1 MAKSEGQKLKLLYI
15 KQLLEQQ
22 SDEDHPL
29 TAQQIMDYLAAR
41 DISAE
46 RKAIY
51 SDIACLQDFG
61 MDIIHKPGRTGGY
74 YLASREFELPEL
86 KLLVDAVQSSRF
98 LTSRKSMQL
107 IEKLSSLA
115 STHEAG
121 SLKRQV
127 VVSGRVKTMNES
139 IFYNVDLIH
148 DAIAQNSRITFHYT
162 EWGLDGQRHERPGLY
177 EASPYALIWDDEN
190 YYLVAHSQ
198 RHGITHYRVD
208 KMASITLTGAKR
220 FIDPAAKK
228 LSKAS
233 YGKNVFGMFG
243 GETTSVRMRF
253 HNSLVGVVIDRFGTG
268 TMLIPDGTSHFVF
281 TMDVA
286 VSPLFL
292 GWMAGFGD
300 RARILSPQSVI
311 DQYLALC
318 GPSVRQYEAV
328 PAGEDHH
335 E

>member
-29 TAQQIMDYLAAR
+29 TAQQILDYLAAR

-46 RKAIY
+46 RKVVY
-51 SDIACLQDFG
+51 SDIACLQEFG
-61 MDIIHKPGRTGGY
+61 MDIIHKPGRNGGY
-74 YLASREFELPEL
+74 YLASRDFELPEL

-98 LTSRKSMQL
+98 LTSKKSMQL
-107 IEKLSSLA
+107 IEKLSQLA
-115 STHEAG
+115 SIYEAG
-121 SLKRQV
+121 TLKRQV

-139 IFYNVDLIH
+139 IFYNVDMLH
-148 DAIAQNSRITFHYT
+148 DAIAQNSKITFRYT
-162 EWGLDGQRHERPGLY
+162 EWGLDSQRHERPGLY

-208 KMASITLTGAKR
+208 KMAKIFITGEKR
-220 FIDPAAKK
+220 YIDPAAKK

-243 GETTSVRMRF
+243 GETTTVRMRF
-253 HNSLVGVVIDRFGTG
+253 HNSLVGVVIDRFGQE
-268 TMLIPDGTSHFVF
+268 TMLIPDGPEHFIF
-281 TMDVA
+281 TMDIA

-300 RARILSPQSVI
+300 RAKILSPQDVIDKYTALCYPSI
-311 DQYLALC
+311 DQY
-318 GPSVRQYEAV
+318 R
-328 PAGEDHH
+328 
-335 E
+335 